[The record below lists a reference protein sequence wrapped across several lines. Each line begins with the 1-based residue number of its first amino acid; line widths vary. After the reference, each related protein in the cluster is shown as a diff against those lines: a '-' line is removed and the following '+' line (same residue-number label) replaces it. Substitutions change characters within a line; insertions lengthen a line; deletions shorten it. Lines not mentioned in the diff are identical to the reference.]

1 MKEVT
6 IQVKYVDG
14 GAKSVTKTYNGIK
27 SDITLEQTAN
37 LAENVNVEK
46 I

>member
-14 GAKSVTKTYNGIK
+14 GAKSVTKTYKVIK
-27 SDITLEQTAN
+27 ADTS
-37 LAENVNVEK
+37 K
-46 I
+46 